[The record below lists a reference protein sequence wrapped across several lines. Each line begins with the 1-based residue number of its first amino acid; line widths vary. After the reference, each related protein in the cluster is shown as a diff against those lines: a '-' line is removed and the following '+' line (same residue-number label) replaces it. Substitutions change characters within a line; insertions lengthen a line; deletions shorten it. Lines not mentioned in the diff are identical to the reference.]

1 MSVTEMVTSN
11 HVGSPDGNPTT
22 LRKWLP
28 YSSPFEADLAFI
40 HRISASP

>member
-11 HVGSPDGNPTT
+11 HVGNPTT

-28 YSSPFEADLAFI
+28 YSPSFEADLAFI
-40 HRISASP
+40 HRIGPPSH